1 MKRIMK
7 IVFFALIICS
17 IPIAA
22 LNAQEKKNEQRIKIV
37 VADKSGTKTEFDT
50 LLKDSPMPDSIK
62 LKNGK
67 VIYIGKHCAMAG
79 TIAHAKGHCDHM
91 FVTVSSDNERKDK
104 IVKEVTVIACDS
116 TEILKDCDKE
126 EVIVIKGGKHI
137 IEGKGGDVM
146 FWSSDE
152 TGPKGKRIIYINEG
166 EAGLKDGEKTFN
178 IEVKTDDSGNKVE
191 KTKYVLAKDGMVIS
205 IEGIDEAKVNDLA
218 KDIESKLG
226 VNKTGTSEK
235 PVVKAETKKTVKK

>member
-1 MKRIMK
+1 
-7 IVFFALIICS
+7 
-17 IPIAA
+17 
-22 LNAQEKKNEQRIKIV
+22 
-37 VADKSGTKTEFDT
+37 
-50 LLKDSPMPDSIK
+50 
-62 LKNGK
+62 
-67 VIYIGKHCAMAG
+67 
-79 TIAHAKGHCDHM
+79 M

-152 TGPKGKRIIYINEG
+152 TGPKCKRIIYINEG